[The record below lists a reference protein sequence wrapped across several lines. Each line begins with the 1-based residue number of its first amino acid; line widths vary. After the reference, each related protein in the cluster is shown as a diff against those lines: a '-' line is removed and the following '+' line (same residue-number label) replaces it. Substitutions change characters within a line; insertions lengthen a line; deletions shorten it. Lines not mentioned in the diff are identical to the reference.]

1 MREIY
6 GALLRLEQQTDR
18 KFFKVMIYNDG
29 SGHLLDERRDR
40 VDECKF
46 DAGASPSEIAAAIDK
61 YRESLKPKPRPIPEI
76 VRDLKECYQKYH
88 RICHHDIGKLLDE
101 LQNSPAATFPF

>member
-1 MREIY
+1 
-6 GALLRLEQQTDR
+6 LRLEQQTGR

-29 SGHLLDERRDR
+29 SGHLLDERRGR

-76 VRDLKECYQKYH
+76 AKDLVEYVGDGISLPHIRKLVGELKQSVDACY
-88 RICHHDIGKLLDE
+88 
-101 LQNSPAATFPF
+101 PF

>member
-1 MREIY
+1 MQKIC
-6 GALLRLEQQTDR
+6 GALLRLEQQTGR

-29 SGHLLDERRDR
+29 SGQLLDERRDR

-76 VRDLKECYQKYH
+76 VKDLKAFF
-88 RICHHDIGKLLDE
+88 RDIDICDELEKLLDE
-101 LQNSPAATFPF
+101 LSNSTDATFPF